1 MTEHMIS
8 MFIDDELDLDD
19 KIQFLEEIHRNEQFK
34 NETQDFLRLEKTLRS
49 EAVEAVPEVSVP
61 LTGKALP
68 FALLRPVNLAV
79 MTMAVA
85 VVILSFALLV
95 QHQESLVPYRFVLYQ
110 PDTDTVEVAGSFT
123 GWERVSMNRVG
134 KSGYWELTLDL
145 PQGDHRFVYFLEG
158 DQRTLDPTILLR
170 ERDDFGGENSV
181 FSIGESV

>member
-8 MFIDDELDLDD
+8 MFIDDELDLEE
-19 KIQFLEEIHRNEQFK
+19 KIQFVEEIHRNEQFK
-34 NETQDFLRLEKTLRS
+34 NKTQEFLRLEKTLRS
-49 EAVEAVPEVSVP
+49 EVVEAVPEVSMP
-61 LTGKALP
+61 LTRRALS
-68 FALLRPVNLAV
+68 FSLLRPVNMAV

-95 QHQESLVPYRFVLYQ
+95 QHQDAVVPYRFVIYQ
-110 PDTDTVEVAGSFT
+110 PDTDTVEIAGSFT
-123 GWERVSMNRVG
+123 GWERVSMNKVG

-181 FSIGESV
+181 FSTGESV